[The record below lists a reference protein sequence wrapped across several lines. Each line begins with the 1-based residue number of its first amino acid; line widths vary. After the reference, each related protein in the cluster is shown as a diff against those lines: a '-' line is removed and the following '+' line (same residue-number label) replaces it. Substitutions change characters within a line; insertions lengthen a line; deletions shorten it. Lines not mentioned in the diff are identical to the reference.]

1 MKYEANDCGNS
12 SFVHSETRTIILRTV
27 NPSLYENKTLIT
39 SWVAI
44 STTRSALAVSKHGF
58 AIDSNGKNRGFKS
71 PMSQSL
77 EKKICW
83 GEEGLKGICYHFNY
97 PKLVHQNNNT
107 VLSHLDLQSANLIC
121 VAYLLLFLFSE
132 DRRTANVIAEPPGVE
147 CLVVERT

>member
-1 MKYEANDCGNS
+1 M
-12 SFVHSETRTIILRTV
+12 
-27 NPSLYENKTLIT
+27 
-39 SWVAI
+39 AI
-44 STTRSALAVSKHGF
+44 STTRSTLAVSKHGF
-58 AIDSNGKNRGFKS
+58 AIDSN
-71 PMSQSL
+71 
-77 EKKICW
+77 EKKIGVLSHPCRKAWRKIWW

-107 VLSHLDLQSANLIC
+107 VLSHLDLHSANLIC